1 MTEPRSVAIT
11 TGEPAGI
18 GPEVSLKAAAIVSD
32 PIVLI
37 GDRTLLESEA
47 KRLGIR
53 WPLPDHVTIRHVPL
67 RASALPGRLDVRNA
81 DYVLDILRTAH
92 EGVVSDDWNAIVTAP
107 VQKSII
113 IESGTPFTGHTEFFQ
128 DLCHVRRVVMLLT
141 SNARTDA
148 MKVALATTHLPIAKL
163 SEAITGELL
172 DEVLDTLHKALVRDY
187 GFASPRILVTGL
199 NPHAGENGHIG
210 HEEIDTIIPALERA
224 RNRGILTDGPVPADT
239 AFVPGHW
246 NRYDAVLCMY
256 HDQGLPVLKHVGFA
270 EGVNVTLGLPY
281 IRTSVDHGTALDIAG
296 QGKADHTSML
306 SALQLAHFLSKNRET
321 RMA

>member
-1 MTEPRSVAIT
+1 MTELRSVAVT

-18 GPEVSLKAAAIVSD
+18 GPEVSLKAAAAVSD
-32 PIVLI
+32 PILLI
-37 GDRTLLESEA
+37 GDRTLLEAEA
-47 KRLGIR
+47 RRLGIA
-53 WPLPDHVTIRHVPL
+53 WPLPAHVSIRHVQL
-67 RASALPGRLDVRNA
+67 RAPAEPGRLDTRNSA
-81 DYVLDILRTAH
+81 YVLDILRAAH
-92 EGVVSDDWNAIVTAP
+92 EGAAAGEWSAVVTAP

-113 IESGTPFTGHTEFFQ
+113 IESGVPFTGHTEFFQ
-128 DLCHVRRVVMLLT
+128 DLCGVRRVVMMLT

-148 MKVALATTHLPIAKL
+148 MKVALATTHLPIARL

-172 DEVLDTLHKALVRDY
+172 DEVLDTLNTAL
-187 GFASPRILVTGL
+187 
-199 NPHAGENGHIG
+199 
-210 HEEIDTIIPALERA
+210 A
-224 RNRGILTDGPVPADT
+224 RSRGIHADGPVPADT

-246 NRYDAVLCMY
+246 DRYDAVLCMY

-296 QGKADHTSML
+296 QGKADDTSMI
-306 SALQLAHFLSKNRET
+306 SALRLAHFLSKNRET